1 MIGDAFLR
9 RGNGDV
15 DLIAVVL
22 LPRPGQGKRRQRRS
36 EGLGGLLGVHSQ
48 QIRQLAD
55 GGLPPLAVNIA
66 LPFPCGPQGQLFEG
80 AAHLDRTPVPEQPP
94 HLPQNHRHGIG
105 REFQSPAFIE
115 AVRRLDQPHTAGLKQ
130 VVVLHS
136 PAGEPLGAGMYQ
148 PMLAQIHSSLSFN
161 WSSPAVRGA
170 LCISRE
176 SPPSPCPCG
185 RSPSACPKSSPSPRS
200 PVRSALPHRW

>member
-22 LPRPGQGKRRQRRS
+22 LPRRAQGKRRQRRS

-66 LPFPCGPQGQLFEG
+66 LPFPCGPAG
-80 AAHLDRTPVPEQPP
+80 
-94 HLPQNHRHGIG
+94 
-105 REFQSPAFIE
+105 PA
-115 AVRRLDQPHTAGLKQ
+115 L
-130 VVVLHS
+130 
-136 PAGEPLGAGMYQ
+136 
-148 PMLAQIHSSLSFN
+148 
-161 WSSPAVRGA
+161 
-170 LCISRE
+170 
-176 SPPSPCPCG
+176 
-185 RSPSACPKSSPSPRS
+185 
-200 PVRSALPHRW
+200 